1 MSPPDTAAQLPAEN
15 AMRVDTPSA
24 PSKVPDNV
32 IIPPP
37 EIRNIVDKT
46 ANFVARNG
54 PQFEGKIREKEVNN
68 PKFCFLNP
76 SDPYHSYYQWKL
88 VEFQEGRATL
98 GAAPAGQDVAEQ
110 VPAQPAAPAEPEV
123 PEQPPI
129 FEFLLDVPPM
139 AAQDLDVIK
148 LTAQFVARNGRT
160 FMTDLAQREAR
171 NPQFDFLK
179 PSHPLF
185 GFFTRLVEQYI
196 KVLLPPPPLVAALRE
211 HARMPYPALQ
221 NMRKRATFARWE
233 AAHLQKEKEDMEAER
248 MAFAAIDWQDFVIV
262 ETLMFTDADVDAD
275 LPAPTSLL
283 ALQSEAVALKRK
295 RLGLSA
301 AAAPVPAYA
310 PPAAATPVPTAA
322 PAEEEEQDM
331 DMGEEDMDM
340 DMDMEEDDVAPAAI
354 AAVKLAPTAPAV
366 PAPAPTAVKPVTA
379 VPVPVLGP
387 MKIRDTVVPR
397 KVATTA
403 EPTSI
408 CERCGLAIPD
418 SQMEEHMRIELLDP
432 KWREQREAAAAAR
445 RETNL
450 VMSGTQVVSTLQA
463 FKEYRLGTDEADLQ
477 KKLEDDAE
485 RQRQLAKNRVIWDG
499 HTASITTATAK
510 IKEIAPIDEQIAAIH
525 KSKGLIEMTDDE
537 AQMYPRPRA
546 PLPGSMPSSLSDAP
560 RPPMAPVGVKVP
572 PPPPRGMVAPP
583 PPPRG
588 TVPPPPPPGGKP
600 VRPYPDDGNA
610 ERDAK
615 RTRGS

>member
-76 SDPYHSYYQWKL
+76 SDPYHTYYQWKL

-110 VPAQPAAPAEPEV
+110 VPAQPPAPAEPEV

-185 GFFTRLVEQYI
+185 GFFTRLVEQTCASAPR
-196 KVLLPPPPLVAALRE
+196 LLGG
-211 HARMPYPALQ
+211 
-221 NMRKRATFARWE
+221 K
-233 AAHLQKEKEDMEAER
+233 AAHLQKEKEEMEAER
-248 MAFAAIDWQDFVIV
+248 MAFAAIDWQDFVVV

-310 PPAAATPVPTAA
+310 PPAAAAPVPTA
-322 PAEEEEQDM
+322 PPEEEEEQDM

-340 DMDMEEDDVAPAAI
+340 DMDMDEDDAAPAAV
-354 AAVKLAPTAPAV
+354 ATVKPAPTAPAV

-588 TVPPPPPPGGKP
+588 AVPPPPPPGGKLT
-600 VRPYPDDGNA
+600 RPYPDDGSA
-610 ERDAK
+610 EREAK